1 MDSNDTCSAASTL
14 DSALEKTS
22 YPQMFLKELKCIELK
37 VIRDVIAIWVIFFS
51 DDDSDE
57 E

>member
-1 MDSNDTCSAASTL
+1 MILVQQQVPWILLS
-14 DSALEKTS
+14 KKKS

-37 VIRDVIAIWVIFFS
+37 VIRHIYGNLSNFFFS